1 MVDFSTLIMANHPDL
16 IARIKRHFEEEY
28 ALNDGRIPMRVLKA
42 LVSSPRLAD
51 FYVRDFSSDGYVLV
65 GDSFLDRFTMLAD
78 MRQKTYG
85 LSLHRWNEISSELV
99 MVSDYDF
106 RDLTITRIQVWPF
119 DPRDLNLDS
128 LKVAVAVSYTAL
140 ELVREPRIVG
150 ALNELLRLYNVQ
162 ADPDELR

>member
-1 MVDFSTLIMANHPDL
+1 MVDFSTLIMASHPDL

-51 FYVRDFSSDGYVLV
+51 FYVRDFSSDGYIHV

-78 MRQKTYG
+78 MPQKTYG

-119 DPRDLNLDS
+119 DPRDLHLDS

-150 ALNELLRLYNVQ
+150 ALNELLRLYNFQ